1 MPIALLCSAGPLP
14 ELKQT
19 VLARHDVE
27 RRFARTADEVRR
39 ATRDF
44 RPDIAV
50 VDGALAGLK
59 DVILGLRRYP
69 RQVSIVVVA
78 REGMAADSVELI
90 EAGANAVLSLPP
102 GPDWDKALSR
112 LSTVPPRKHTR
123 VPVYFELEVHI
134 PGQLH
139 IGLGTILNLSIHGA
153 LIETEHPLQLGDAL
167 EVRFRLPAPAGPVQ
181 GNARVLRLDAARRFG
196 VEFFGLAGKGHEA
209 VSAFVADHHTEMMD
223 PSTRARPASSR

>member
-1 MPIALLCSAGPLP
+1 MPIALLCSPGPLP
-14 ELKQT
+14 ELKNT

-39 ATRDF
+39 ITRDI

-59 DVILGLRRYP
+59 DVVVGLRRYP
-69 RQVSIVVVA
+69 RQVSIVVLA
-78 REGMAADSVELI
+78 RKGMPADSVELI

-123 VPVYFELEVHI
+123 VPVYFETEVHV

-139 IGLGTILNLSIHGA
+139 VGLGTILNLSIHGA

-167 EVRFRLPAPAGPVQ
+167 EVRFRLPAPLGPVQ

-196 VEFFGLAGKGHEA
+196 VEFYGLEGKGRDA
-209 VSAFVADHHTEMMD
+209 VSGFVADHRTEMMD
-223 PSTRARPASSR
+223 PSARARPASST

>member
-1 MPIALLCSAGPLP
+1 MPVALLCSPGPLP
-14 ELKQT
+14 ELKET

-39 ATRDF
+39 ITREV

-59 DVILGLRRYP
+59 DVVLGLRRYP
-69 RQVSIVVVA
+69 RQVSIVVLA
-78 REGMAADSVELI
+78 REGMLVDSVELI

-123 VPVYFELEVHI
+123 VPVYFEMEVHL

-139 IGLGTILNLSIHGA
+139 VGLGTILNLSIHGA

-167 EVRFRLPAPAGPVQ
+167 EVRFRLPAPLGPVQ
-181 GNARVLRLDAARRFG
+181 GNARVLRLDTARRFG
-196 VEFFGLAGKGHEA
+196 VEFYGLEGKGRDA
-209 VSAFVADHHTEMMD
+209 VTSFVADHRTEMMD
-223 PSTRARPASSR
+223 PSTRSRSASS

>member
-39 ATRDF
+39 ATRDL

-59 DVILGLRRYP
+59 DVVLGLRRYP

-90 EAGANAVLSLPP
+90 EAGANAVLSPPP

-196 VEFFGLAGKGHEA
+196 VEFFGLAGKGQEA
-209 VSAFVADHHTEMMD
+209 VSGFVADHHTEMMD